1 MVACLSLGGQLAAQ
15 STPQVPPTL
24 HDQLN
29 AWFRRAARVA
39 PGEWGVAIADERGQL
54 LWGVNPTQP
63 LIPASTVKLFTTGF
77 ARTVLGAEARQVT
90 RVVGTGYVY
99 PVDGTWVGTW
109 ALELNGDPTLER
121 PSRQGP
127 TLRDLALQLAV
138 HGIRRLPGP
147 LVVQTAAG
155 SVDPS
160 YPTAWSPKHRGR
172 SFAPLIGALTL
183 NENLISFTLAPG
195 AKVGHAPR
203 LVGSSPDGLGS
214 LVTIK
219 ARTVQG
225 RRDRLR
231 VLAAG
236 SGRYEVQGTIGV
248 RARPRY
254 FTATAQNL
262 QVVLEAAWEAALAR
276 AGIEWLRGE
285 GIGASSGSHG
295 QLTLAEV
302 VSPPLDSIA
311 AEVNSRSLNIGAEA
325 LLRWAGGG
333 GGGGG
338 GGDSNDAARQLTQ
351 HVLQVTGEL
360 DGVYLVDGSGLS
372 ADDRATAYSFVKYLA
387 RFPSTPG
394 GRNFPLLL
402 PANGN
407 GTLWRLGNSRLS
419 PGVVRAKT
427 GTLGNV
433 SSLVGYLGHRDG
445 LLLVS
450 VLYNGGRVYAAKQQQ
465 WQLFR
470 VLGAQGNAV
479 PGDSAANDG
488 QALGGES
495 REPPGNPNDD

>member
-1 MVACLSLGGQLAAQ
+1 VQKPRRPKIGLA
-15 STPQVPPTL
+15 
-24 HDQLN
+24 
-29 AWFRRAARVA
+29 
-39 PGEWGVAIADERGQL
+39 
-54 LWGVNPTQP
+54 
-63 LIPASTVKLFTTGF
+63 
-77 ARTVLGAEARQVT
+77 LGA
-90 RVVGTGYVY
+90 GG
-99 PVDGTWVGTW
+99 
-109 ALELNGDPTLER
+109 
-121 PSRQGP
+121 
-127 TLRDLALQLAV
+127 
-138 HGIRRLPGP
+138 
-147 LVVQTAAG
+147 
-155 SVDPS
+155 
-160 YPTAWSPKHRGR
+160 
-172 SFAPLIGALTL
+172 
-183 NENLISFTLAPG
+183 
-195 AKVGHAPR
+195 
-203 LVGSSPDGLGS
+203 
-214 LVTIK
+214 
-219 ARTVQG
+219 
-225 RRDRLR
+225 
-231 VLAAG
+231 
-236 SGRYEVQGTIGV
+236 
-248 RARPRY
+248 
-254 FTATAQNL
+254 
-262 QVVLEAAWEAALAR
+262 
-276 AGIEWLRGE
+276 
-285 GIGASSGSHG
+285 
-295 QLTLAEV
+295 
-302 VSPPLDSIA
+302 
-311 AEVNSRSLNIGAEA
+311 
-325 LLRWAGGG
+325 AGGG
-333 GGGGG
+333 GGRGAPPPP
-338 GGDSNDAARQLTQ
+338 DSNDAARQLTQ